1 MSDPTVVS
9 LLPATT
15 EILYALDCEPAA
27 VSHECDYPPA
37 ATEKPAANRLRIDPD
52 VSSEEINDQLES
64 ASDVYEIRR
73 DVLED
78 IDPDIVVT
86 QGVCDVCAVDE
97 VLVEDAVRDL
107 GLDCEIL
114 TTDPHR
120 LDDVFGDIERIGAA
134 VGREDRAADLVAD
147 LRERVRAVED
157 RVPDGERPRTLVCD
171 WMSPPMIAG
180 HWVPELVEK
189 AGGEYGLTDAGAYS
203 APEDWADVVA
213 FDPEVLVAA
222 PCGFGMAQTLDNLDE
237 LRDREGWQDL
247 AAVESGHVFAVDGHH
262 YVNRPGPRL
271 VDTLEL
277 LAWCLHPDAFETPPE
292 SDARRVAERVAE
304 RSA

>member
-9 LLPATT
+9 LLPSAT

-37 ATEKPAANRLRIDPD
+37 AREKPAANRLLIDPD
-52 VSSEEINDQLES
+52 VSSDEINDQLEG

-73 DVLED
+73 DVLRE

-97 VLVEDAVRDL
+97 ILVEDAVRDL

-114 TTDPHR
+114 TTDPHH

-134 VGREDRAADLVAD
+134 VGRDERASDLVAD
-147 LRERVRAVED
+147 LRERVRAVEE

-171 WMSPPMIAG
+171 WMSPPMVAG

-189 AGGEYGLTDAGAYS
+189 AGGTYGLTDPGAYS
-203 APEDWADVVA
+203 APEDWDDIVA
-213 FDPEVLVAA
+213 FDPEVFVAA
-222 PCGFGMAQTLDNLDE
+222 PCGFGMDQTLDNLDE
-237 LRDREGWQDL
+237 LRERAGWQDL
-247 AAVESGHVFAVDGHH
+247 SAVESGRVFAVDGHH

-277 LAWCLHPDAFETPPE
+277 LAWCLHPDAFETPDRA
-292 SDARRVAERVAE
+292 DARRVARQVA
-304 RSA
+304 